1 VSTYQTRV
9 VTNKRRTAASA
20 RPPLQVVR
28 RATLFLLPWGRRLTT
43 LAALLVAVAM
53 ALVTWD
59 YYVTAPWTRDGRVR
73 VQVASIAPEVSGRIV
88 ELRVADNQFVHKGDV
103 LYVIDPFD
111 FEVAVRSDKAL
122 LQQRAAD
129 QQVKEVQS
137 ERRQH
142 LSAIA
147 TSAEEQ
153 QVYAGAAVQAKA
165 AFDAAQQRLAEAEMN
180 LYRTRVR
187 SPVNG
192 HVTNLLMRVGDY
204 AHQGAANISVI
215 DSDSYWI
222 DGYFEETKMAR
233 ICIGDRVEA
242 KLMGY
247 AEPITGHITTVTRGI
262 GVSNAA
268 AGAQGLP
275 NVDAVYTWVRL
286 AQRIPIR
293 IAIDK
298 VPAGIPLVSGM
309 TATVTILEPAADD
322 PRSGLDRLVASVRAR
337 LSDVFDGPT
346 ARPGCIPPAATE
358 RGVTASLPSPKEV
371 AGLSPGQIN
380 PDLTPGMNISPR
392 TR

>member
-1 VSTYQTRV
+1 MSTYQTRV
-9 VTNKRRTAASA
+9 VTNKRRAAASA
-20 RPPLQVVR
+20 RQLLQVVR
-28 RATLFLLPWGRRLTT
+28 RAILFLLPWGRRLTT
-43 LAALLVAVAM
+43 LAVLLVAVAM

-59 YYVTAPWTRDGRVR
+59 YYVTAPWTRDGSVR

-153 QVYAGAAVQAKA
+153 QVYAGTAVQAKA
-165 AFDAAQQRLAEAEMN
+165 AFDAAQQQLAEAEMN
-180 LYRTRVR
+180 LRRTRVR

-233 ICIGDRVEA
+233 ICIGDRIEA

-286 AQRIPIR
+286 AQRIPVR

-309 TATVTILEPAADD
+309 TATVTILEPAGHDH
-322 PRSGLDRLVASVRAR
+322 RGGLDRLLTNVRAR
-337 LSDVFDGPT
+337 LSDVLDGPV
-346 ARPGCIPPAATE
+346 ARPGCIPPATTE
-358 RGVTASLPSPKEV
+358 PGVTASLPSLKEV

-392 TR
+392 IR

>member
-1 VSTYQTRV
+1 MPAYRTHSVK
-9 VTNKRRTAASA
+9 NKRAAAA
-20 RPPLQVVR
+20 RARRLSQVLR
-28 RATLFLLPWGRRLTT
+28 RAAFFLLPWGRRLAT
-43 LAALLVAVAM
+43 LAILLAAVAM

-73 VQVASIAPEVSGRIV
+73 VQVASVAPEVSGQII

-137 ERRQH
+137 QRRQH
-142 LSAIA
+142 LSSIA
-147 TSAEEQ
+147 TSPEEQ
-153 QVYAGAAVQAKA
+153 QVFAGTAVQAKA
-165 AFDAAQQRLAEAEMN
+165 AFDAAQQQLAEAERN
-180 LYRTRVR
+180 LRRTHVR

-192 HVTNLLMRVGDY
+192 HVINLLLRVGDY

-262 GVSNAA
+262 GVSDAA

-322 PRSGLDRLVASVRAR
+322 HRSGLDRLLTNIRAR
-337 LSDVFDGPT
+337 RSDVLDGPV
-346 ARPGCIPPAATE
+346 ARPGCIPPATTE
-358 RGVTASLPSPKEV
+358 RGVTASLSSPKEV

-392 TR
+392 IR